1 MIHPITSGGKVL
13 WILKVFSPYLSQCRH
28 WLSGKVSPKCV
39 PKPHQY
45 CPTCTLGLL
54 SSIFLLQLQLHHIC
68 SSEGCWEK
76 AHCGHQPVRSPES
89 LSRVQGLLSQLPVL
103 GVPQPC
109 SQPHLSS
116 GLLKQPCLYSKSH
129 KVFLTNSLSS
139 SLQTSPHREPQIS
152 PRDLE
157 ERFHSAL
164 SSLLP
169 TPPQPIKPTKCP
181 HGFKTGT
188 LTLRNGNKQPLA
200 YKHMWG
206 GEGGQCGWVGG
217 KVLCRWGEGVW
228 CVCMYRQYWY
238 FSTEVDF
245 SVLALNDQPVYRHL
259 QMC

>member
-1 MIHPITSGGKVL
+1 MCTPSNVWVSCFPCNFSNCAITLVHFLPAWQNVCNCAFGHLSRVWRSCTRACIHVL
-13 WILKVFSPYLSQCRH
+13 FTCPFVSFPHYSIEFLS
-28 WLSGKVSPKCV
+28 LD
-39 PKPHQY
+39 
-45 CPTCTLGLL
+45 
-54 SSIFLLQLQLHHIC
+54 
-68 SSEGCWEK
+68 
-76 AHCGHQPVRSPES
+76 RSPES

-103 GVPQPC
+103 AVPQPC

-217 KVLCRWGEGVW
+217 KVLCRWGEGLW